1 MTAGTSTQGSAIT
14 TRVALGAVTNI
25 KALPS
30 RDISQII
37 VELPDEF
44 HVALTSL
51 VYGKN
56 VLLMRSPSPD
66 APLGISDLDA
76 GDVVP
81 GQGGGGGEIPAID
94 CVHGY
99 VSLVRAAPSRMVTVM
114 HVDIP
119 SEQHVQVTSLLFGA
133 YCMALPC
140 HLPPGTGYGLL
151 GPRQMRPT
159 EPVAA
164 DRSIPADGQ
173 RPPLHRGLGHSA
185 RAEGPREPLKW
196 MSARC
201 KEALFQ
207 QFLQVESDEEAR
219 EVVRAKCGMASCS
232 ELTHRTDAVR
242 LFVREIYQPYQAYER
257 RRNLD
262 AARTKADGAGAGTG
276 ERPTDDGATASPF
289 RSLAQRG

>member
-1 MTAGTSTQGSAIT
+1 MTAGTSPQDSAIT

-30 RDISQII
+30 REISQII

-51 VYGKN
+51 VYGKS
-56 VLLMRSPSPD
+56 VLLMRSPTPD
-66 APLGISDLDA
+66 ASLGISDLDA
-76 GDVVP
+76 SDVTP
-81 GQGGGGGEIPAID
+81 AAGGEGEGPSVE

-119 SEQHVQVTSLLFGA
+119 SDQHVQVTSLLFGA

-140 HLPPGTGYGLL
+140 QLPPGTRYGLL
-151 GPRQMRPT
+151 GPNQHRQT
-159 EPVAA
+159 EPGAPG
-164 DRSIPADGQ
+164 RSAPPDGQ
-173 RPPLHRGLGHSA
+173 RAPLHRGLGHAA
-185 RAEGPREPLKW
+185 RTDGPREPLKW
-196 MSARC
+196 VSARC

-207 QFLQVESDEEAR
+207 QFLQVDSDEEAR
-219 EVVRAKCGMASCS
+219 EVVRARCGMASCS

-242 LFVREIYQPYQAYER
+242 LFVREIYLPYQAYER

-262 AARTKADGAGAGTG
+262 AARTKADRSETASG
-276 ERPTDDGATASPF
+276 ESPSDVGPTASPF